1 MRKRDRLAIAQ
12 ALKNAKPYLSHGN
25 DNKEEFICF
34 SIELGVQR
42 IPQHRAARLAKHV
55 IMERLDGCFTAED
68 WLKYT
73 VGIAAVNRAGFVALQ
88 AWRHRWLD
96 SLIEEFSK

>member
-12 ALKNAKPYLSHGN
+12 ALKNAKPYLSRGN
-25 DNKEEFICF
+25 DDKEEFICF
-34 SIELGVQR
+34 SIELGMR
-42 IPQHRAARLAKHV
+42 TARKPARLAKHV